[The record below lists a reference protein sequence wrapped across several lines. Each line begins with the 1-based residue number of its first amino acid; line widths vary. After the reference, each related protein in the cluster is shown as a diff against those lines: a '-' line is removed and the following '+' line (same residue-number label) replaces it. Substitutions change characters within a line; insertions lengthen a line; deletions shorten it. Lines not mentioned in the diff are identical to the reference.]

1 MDLNNLILIFF
12 LICFNLFFYKYFLLF
27 LNKYKPKLLIDDQFT
42 KPQAFH
48 EFQTPIA
55 GGICIFFSFLII
67 YFDFLLFKNIYLFE
81 YFSFCTLFFLLGF
94 LDDVKVNINPKAR
107 LGLMILFLILLIKYN
122 SFYIDKTGV
131 ETLNNWLE
139 SSQFFSL
146 IFICLC
152 FLFII
157 NGANLIDGCNG
168 LLGFHSLI
176 ILVNLFLVNHLNE
189 NNNLANLLFFKI
201 IILLIFLKFN
211 FPKAKIFL
219 GDSGSYFLGAFIAIS
234 TIETSIANP
243 MISPFYF
250 CILMFY
256 LFFEVFFS
264 FFRKLI
270 REKKSPILPDKKHL
284 HMLLYGLLLKK
295 NNNKLK
301 SNYYVS
307 LIINSIYLM
316 LIVPAILMMKNGIFC
331 KYYSIV
337 FFIIYLFSY
346 IYLKTLVKINEAI

>member
-48 EFQTPIA
+48 EFQTSTI

-67 YFDFLLFKNIYLFE
+67 YFDFLLFKNIYLFK

-94 LDDVKVNINPKAR
+94 LDDLKVNINPKVR
-107 LGLMILFLILLIKYN
+107 LGLMILFLILLVNYN
-122 SFYIDKTGV
+122 SFYIDKTGI
-131 ETLNNWLE
+131 EILNHWLE

-176 ILVNLFLVNHLNE
+176 ILVNLFLVNYLNE
-189 NNNLANLLFFKI
+189 NNNLADL
-201 IILLIFLKFN
+201 
-211 FPKAKIFL
+211 FL
-219 GDSGSYFLGAFIAIS
+219 GDSGSYFLGAFIVIS

-243 MISPFYF
+243 TISPFYF

-270 REKKSPILPDKKHL
+270 KEKKSPILPDKKHL

-295 NNNKLK
+295 SNNKLK

-346 IYLKTLVKINEAI
+346 IYLNTLVKINEVI